1 MIEKSSVKP
10 ANRISVAGLHHVP
23 GKGKVPGMIAA
34 RSACFKKVMKRL
46 SILTIIMLFLV
57 ACAGPVRMS
66 TPSPT
71 LTPAPTPECHQSGTT
86 KADKVFFPESGET
99 HAFMVYLPPC
109 YSEYGDQTYP
119 VLYWTAAGGPE
130 IFATS
135 DRLIRQGDIP
145 AFIIIMVNI
154 SPEKGYGADAQI
166 VDRVVPYIDSHYR
179 TRADRPYRSITGIS
193 HGAAI
198 AVRAAFRPPNV
209 FGRVAVLSGGIADG
223 EQEKFTGWISSMP
236 PGQRPAVL
244 VDVADQDGIIVL
256 THYLTDLLDKLSYP
270 YTFTHAPGNHN
281 SEYWG
286 SHMVDFLKWLI
297 PAH

>member
-1 MIEKSSVKP
+1 MKQLPIIIITGMALLLVGC
-10 ANRISVAGLHHVP
+10 NRTAI
-23 GKGKVPGMIAA
+23 IA
-34 RSACFKKVMKRL
+34 R
-46 SILTIIMLFLV
+46 
-57 ACAGPVRMS
+57 
-66 TPSPT
+66 PT
-71 LTPAPTPECHQSGTT
+71 LMPTPTPECHQSGTT
-86 KADKVFFPESGET
+86 KTDQVFFPESGEAHEFT
-99 HAFMVYLPPC
+99 VYLPPC
-109 YSEYGDQTYP
+109 YSEYGDHAYP

-135 DRLIRQGDIP
+135 DRLIRQADIP
-145 AFIIIMVNI
+145 AFIIIMVEI

-179 TRADRPYRSITGIS
+179 TQADRLHRSITGIS

-198 AVRAAFRPPNV
+198 AVRAAFRPPNA

-244 VDVADQDGIIVL
+244 VDVGDQDGIIVL

-270 YTFTHAPGNHN
+270 YTFTHAPGNHT

>member
-1 MIEKSSVKP
+1 MVKRVKQLP
-10 ANRISVAGLHHVP
+10 LIII
-23 GKGKVPGMIAA
+23 IATA
-34 RSACFKKVMKRL
+34 LLLVGCNWSA
-46 SILTIIMLFLV
+46 IL
-57 ACAGPVRMS
+57 A
-66 TPSPT
+66 SPT
-71 LTPAPTPECHQSGTT
+71 PVPTPTPECHQSGTT
-86 KADKVFFPESGET
+86 KADQVLFPESGET
-99 HAFMVYLPPC
+99 HSFTVYLPPC
-109 YSEYGDQTYP
+109 YSEYTHLAYP

-130 IFATS
+130 IFDTS

-145 AFIIIMVNI
+145 AFIIIMVDI

-166 VDRVVPYIDSHYR
+166 VDQVAPYIDSHYR
-179 TRADRPYRSITGIS
+179 TQADRLHRSITGIS

-198 AVRAAFRPPNV
+198 AVRASFRPPHV

-244 VDVADQDGIIVL
+244 VDVGDQDGIIVL
-256 THYLTDLLDKLSYP
+256 TRHLTDLLDKLSYP
-270 YTFTHAPGNHN
+270 YTFTHAPGNHT